1 MHNNINYFRVYDEK
15 LDLLYEAVVDKPE
28 TAPNQLNNLLRK
40 SVLFLNVGNISCYRI
55 VPQLK

>member
-1 MHNNINYFRVYDEK
+1 MYDEK